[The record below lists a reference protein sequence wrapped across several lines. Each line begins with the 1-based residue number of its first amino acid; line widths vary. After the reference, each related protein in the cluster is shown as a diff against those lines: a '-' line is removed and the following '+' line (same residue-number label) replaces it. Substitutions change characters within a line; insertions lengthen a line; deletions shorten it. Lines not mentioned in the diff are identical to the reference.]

1 MHAYVVPAGA
11 KGFADLRRVE
21 RPDPEPGP
29 GQVCIRVRAAS
40 LNYRDQAIA
49 AGTYAGLGGTVN
61 RDVTPLSDGA
71 GEVIAVGEGVTQFRR
86 GDRVAATFFQTPPQ
100 GPPFGARAALG
111 SPLDGIL
118 SERIVLYED
127 GVVRI
132 PQDLSFE
139 EGACLPCAAVTAWRA
154 LMRAG
159 RSIVAGDTVLV
170 LGTGGVSIF
179 ALQFARA
186 AGARV
191 IATSSSDDKIERVK
205 ALGASEAVNY
215 ARTPEWEKEVLAI
228 TNGRGVD
235 CVVEVGGAGT
245 LNRSFHSLAPGGKVV
260 LIGVLTGRDGEI
272 NPYALMGK
280 NASLHGIFVGDREMF
295 VEMNNAIEVN
305 HLKPIIDK
313 VFPFDDAVG
322 AYHHH
327 ASGHFIG
334 KVVIRV
340 DPLRG

>member
-11 KGFADLRRVE
+11 KGFTDLRRVE
-21 RPDPEPGP
+21 RTDPEPGP
-29 GQVCIRVRAAS
+29 CQVCIRVRAAS

-49 AGTYAGLGGTVN
+49 AGTYGGLGGTAS
-61 RDVTPLSDGA
+61 DDITPLSDGA
-71 GEVIAVGEGVTQFRR
+71 GEVIAVGDGVTQFRR

-100 GPPFGARAALG
+100 GPPFGARATLG
-111 SPLDGIL
+111 APLDGML

-159 RSIVAGDTVLV
+159 RSIVLV
-170 LGTGGVSIF
+170 LGTGGVSMF

-205 ALGASEAVNY
+205 ALGAAEAVNY

-245 LNRSFHSLAPGGKVV
+245 LNRSFHSLAPGAKVV

-272 NPYALMGK
+272 TPYALMGK

-295 VEMNNAIEVN
+295 VEMNNAIEIN
-305 HLKPIIDK
+305 HLKPIIDR

-322 AYHHH
+322 AYRHH
-327 ASGHFIG
+327 ASGRFIG
-334 KVVIRV
+334 KVVIGV
-340 DPLRG
+340 DQ